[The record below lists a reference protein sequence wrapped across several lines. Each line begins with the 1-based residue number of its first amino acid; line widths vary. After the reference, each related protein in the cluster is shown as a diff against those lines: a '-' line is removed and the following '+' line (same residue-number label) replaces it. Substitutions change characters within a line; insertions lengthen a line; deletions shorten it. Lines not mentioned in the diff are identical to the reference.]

1 MISLRFVTLSILLL
15 ALVASG
21 IGVAYS
27 RHQHRV
33 AFSELTAAERERDE
47 LNIEYDRLQL
57 EIATLADAGRIE
69 QRAKEQLRM
78 RLPEPSDIV
87 VITP

>member
-1 MISLRFVTLSILLL
+1 MSIRIVLMSILLL
-15 ALVASG
+15 GVVGSG
-21 IGVAYS
+21 IAVAYS

-33 AFSELTAAERERDE
+33 AFSQFTAAERTRDE

-69 QRAKEQLRM
+69 QRAKETIGM
-78 RLPEPSDIV
+78 RLPEAADIV
-87 VITP
+87 VIAP